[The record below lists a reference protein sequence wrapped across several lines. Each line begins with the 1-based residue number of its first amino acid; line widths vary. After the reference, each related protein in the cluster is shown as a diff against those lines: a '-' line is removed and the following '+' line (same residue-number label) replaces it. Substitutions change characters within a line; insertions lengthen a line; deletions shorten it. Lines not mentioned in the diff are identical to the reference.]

1 MTYVGIALCSIL
13 LLCPI
18 TLDFIM
24 PLNESRT
31 RIVHYVTIFSDKSII
46 YMDILCLN
54 YMLLAILVILS
65 ATCTESILGLYSYHT
80 SIMFKIIGWVK
91 LLYSSHMILT
101 TFHTFIKLKLTK
113 CDRNLYK
120 RNAIWNI
127 IFYFL

>member
-91 LLYSSHMILT
+91 LFISHDT
-101 TFHTFIKLKLTK
+101 YFHTFIKLKLTK